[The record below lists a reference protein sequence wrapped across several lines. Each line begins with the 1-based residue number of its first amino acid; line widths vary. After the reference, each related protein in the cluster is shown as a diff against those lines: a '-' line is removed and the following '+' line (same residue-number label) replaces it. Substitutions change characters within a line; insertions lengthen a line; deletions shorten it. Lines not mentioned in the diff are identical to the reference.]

1 MDLGVVKLSE
11 QQQLA
16 QNVERDVRYTVND
29 PLVGEWKQQERHQL
43 HLRGV

>member
-16 QNVERDVRYTVND
+16 QNVERDVRHTVND
-29 PLVGEWKQQERHQL
+29 PFVGEWKQQERHQL